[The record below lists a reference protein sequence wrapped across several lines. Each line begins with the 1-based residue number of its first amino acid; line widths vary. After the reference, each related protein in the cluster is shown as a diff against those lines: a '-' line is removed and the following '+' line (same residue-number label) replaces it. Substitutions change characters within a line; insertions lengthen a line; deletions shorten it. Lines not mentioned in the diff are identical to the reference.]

1 MLSVF
6 GISLTNIIHTV
17 IESSR
22 VYALSSRLRRNHDV
36 RNVER
41 FRLPE
46 DNIPYRKSD
55 YAHQKTHREKHRV
68 IMTQNKSTKF
78 VVQEVDLTNYADGSS
93 ETRMQTK

>member
-1 MLSVF
+1 M
-6 GISLTNIIHTV
+6 H
-17 IESSR
+17 
-22 VYALSSRLRRNHDV
+22 YQAV

-55 YAHQKTHREKHRV
+55 YAHQKTHRKWIFATWKNSLEKHRV
-68 IMTQNKSTKF
+68 IMTQNNSPKF